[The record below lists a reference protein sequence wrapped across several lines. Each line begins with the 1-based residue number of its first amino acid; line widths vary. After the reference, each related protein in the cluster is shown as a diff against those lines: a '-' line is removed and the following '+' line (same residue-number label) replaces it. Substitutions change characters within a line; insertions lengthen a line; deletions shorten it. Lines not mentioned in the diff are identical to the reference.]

1 MNTCVIV
8 IGAASGIG
16 RATAELLSARGHHV
30 LGVDVNAN
38 LLQELAGKGIETSAG
53 DVTDQ
58 SFCEA
63 VAGLATSKGDL
74 VGLVNSA
81 GLERHGTVVETE
93 PAEWDRVLDVN
104 LKSIYLMGRAC
115 IPRMIQKGGGSIV
128 NVSSGQGLASQ
139 KRVAAYATSKGA
151 VLALTRAMAVDHAAD
166 GIRVNSVCPGSTDT
180 PLLRANAADFQPDD
194 PEQLLKQWA
203 AKHPLGRFA
212 QPREVAEVIAF
223 LLSDAASFVTGANH
237 FVDGGLHAAF

>member
-1 MNTCVIV
+1 MSTCIV
-8 IGAASGIG
+8 VVGAASGIG
-16 RATAELLSARGHHV
+16 RATAELLAERGNYV
-30 LGVDVNAN
+30 LGVDMNAVM
-38 LLQELAGKGIETSAG
+38 LQELTGERMEALVG
-53 DVTDQ
+53 DVTDA
-58 SFCEA
+58 SFCEE
-63 VAGLATSKGDL
+63 VAELGAKRGDL
-74 VGLVNSA
+74 LGLVNSA

-93 PAEWDRVLDVN
+93 PAEWDRILDVN

-115 IPRMIQKGGGSIV
+115 IPRMAQKGGGSIV

-139 KRVAAYATSKGA
+139 ERVAAYATSKGA

-166 GIRVNSVCPGSTDT
+166 GIRVNTVCPGSTDT

-194 PEQLLKQWA
+194 PGGMLKQWA
-203 AKHPLGRFA
+203 AKHPLGRLA

-237 FVDGGLHAAF
+237 FVDGGLQAAF

>member
-1 MNTCVIV
+1 VNTCVV
-8 IGAASGIG
+8 VVGAASGIG
-16 RATAELLSARGHHV
+16 RATAKLLAARGHDV

-38 LLQELAGKGIETSAG
+38 LLQELAGERIETLAG
-53 DVTDQ
+53 DVTEQ
-58 SFCEA
+58 SFCEE
-63 VAGLATSKGDL
+63 VAEFGASKGDVL
-74 VGLVNSA
+74 GLVNSA

-93 PAEWDRVLDVN
+93 PAEWDRILDVN

-115 IPRMIQKGGGSIV
+115 IPRMTQKGGGSIV

-139 KRVAAYATSKGA
+139 ERVAAYATSKGA
-151 VLALTRAMAVDHAAD
+151 VLALTRSMAVDHAAD

-194 PEQLLKQWA
+194 PEGMLEQWA
-203 AKHPLGRFA
+203 AKHPLGRLA